1 MQSKEK
7 RVKFTNENLKVMNS
21 NVRRWV
27 TKDLKVREEQRML
40 LTRNNLTYC
49 VTEIKFNTLINN
61 K

>member
-7 RVKFTNENLKVMNS
+7 RVKFTNENLKVTNS